1 MNLTMK
7 YYFAPMEGI
16 TGYVFRNTFQ
26 EYFGGIHT
34 WFSPFL
40 SPKHDGGL
48 RSGEIRDI
56 LPENNSNVRL
66 VPQILTN
73 DAAAFRLTA
82 ERLKEYGYSEVNL
95 NLGCPSGT
103 VVAKKK
109 GAGFLAETALLE
121 RFLDEIFSQCPI
133 RISIKTRIGKET
145 PEEFPALLEL
155 FNQYPVSELIVHPR
169 VQTDF
174 YKNKPNWEMFAYG
187 ADNASMPVCYNGDL
201 FTTQDIQQFTTQ
213 FPSVQTVMLGR
224 GLLAN
229 PGLAAQAEGE
239 KPVDSKTLIA
249 FHNTLLERYQE
260 ILSGQRNVLFKMK
273 ELWVFLVCLFADGEP
288 YAKKI
293 RKARTLSAYQK
304 AVDSLFAERELL
316 DESVY
321 TGE

>member
-1 MNLTMK
+1 MN

-16 TGYVFRNTFQ
+16 TGYLFRNTFQ
-26 EYFGGIHT
+26 EYFGGINT
-34 WFSPFL
+34 YFSPFL

-48 RSGEIRDI
+48 RSGEIRDV
-56 LPENNSNVRL
+56 LPENNDSVRL

-73 DAAAFRLTA
+73 DASAFRITV
-82 ERLKEYGYSEVNL
+82 ERLREYGYSEVNL

-109 GAGFLAETALLE
+109 GAGFLAEAELLE
-121 RFLDEIFSQCPI
+121 RFLDEIFSQCSIP
-133 RISIKTRIGKET
+133 ISIKTRIGKET
-145 PEEFPALLEL
+145 PEEFPALLDL
-155 FNQYPVSELIVHPR
+155 FNQYPVAELIVHPR

-174 YKNKPNWEMFAYG
+174 YKNKPNWEIFDYVVN
-187 ADNASMPVCYNGDL
+187 NANMPVCYNGDL
-201 FTTQDIQQFTTQ
+201 FTTQDIRHFTAQ
-213 FPSVQTVMLGR
+213 FPRVQTVMLRR

-229 PGLAAQAEGE
+229 PGLVAQAEG
-239 KPVDSKTLIA
+239 KKSVDSKTLYA

-273 ELWVFLVCLFADGEP
+273 ELWVFLICLFADCEP

-293 RKARTLSAYQK
+293 RKAQTLSAYQK

-316 DESVY
+316 GESVY